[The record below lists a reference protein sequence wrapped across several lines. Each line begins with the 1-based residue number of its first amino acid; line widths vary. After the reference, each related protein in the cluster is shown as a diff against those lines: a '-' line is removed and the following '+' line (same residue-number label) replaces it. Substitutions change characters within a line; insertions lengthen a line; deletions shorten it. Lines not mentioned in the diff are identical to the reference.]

1 MTEFNNVFDCNL
13 SNGGYVHILTLDGD
27 YIGEVGRG
35 NLIGPCHVMVDL
47 YGFMFVADIY
57 DNRVAI
63 FDRNGKKIHSFGSK
77 DSHFAETMK
86 PRGVAYMYN
95 NYNNSIYIVDQ
106 GNRQVQ
112 IFKLG
117 TDSYLMCYIIL
128 VTCRL

>member
-35 NLIGPCHVMVDL
+35 NLIGPCHAMVDL

-63 FDRNGKKIHSFGSK
+63 FDRNGKKIHSF
-77 DSHFAETMK
+77 T

-95 NYNNSIYIVDQ
+95 NYNNSIYIIDQ

-117 TDSYLMCYIIL
+117 IDSYLVCYIIF